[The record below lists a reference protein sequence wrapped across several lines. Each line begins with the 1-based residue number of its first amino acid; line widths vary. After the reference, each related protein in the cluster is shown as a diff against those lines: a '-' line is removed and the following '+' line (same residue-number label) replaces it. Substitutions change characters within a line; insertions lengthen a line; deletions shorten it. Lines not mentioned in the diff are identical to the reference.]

1 MGVRDGDPHSAT
13 LEGHEKV
20 DLRMVADRRTT
31 AEVEG
36 DSESLGKRLKAL
48 RTEQGITLA
57 QLGGMVGL
65 SVSYLSQIERNKAQP
80 SLATLSSVAETLGVE
95 LRSFFAHPAPV
106 WKVVRK
112 GRGQEFA
119 DRSSKVAF
127 ELLSS
132 GGIRGK
138 FEPFRVAC
146 GPGMEIDTCAH
157 PGEEF
162 VFILEGQL
170 EVSVGEEA
178 FTLKEGD
185 SIHYQGSQA
194 HTWRN
199 DSPKECVLV
208 WAVSP
213 PFVPSGGSGKGG

>member
-1 MGVRDGDPHSAT
+1 
-13 LEGHEKV
+13 LEGHENV
-20 DLRMVADRRTT
+20 DLRLVADRRTT

-36 DSESLGKRLKAL
+36 DSESVGRRLKAL
-48 RTEQGITLA
+48 RSEQGITLA

-65 SVSYLSQIERNKAQP
+65 SASYLSQIERNKAQP

-95 LRSFFAHPAPV
+95 LRSFFDHPTPV

-112 GRGQEFA
+112 GRAEMFT
-119 DRSSKVAF
+119 DRNCEVAF

-132 GGIRGK
+132 QDVRGK
-138 FEPFRVAC
+138 FQPYRVTC
-146 GPGMEIDTCAH
+146 RPGMEIDTCAH
-157 PGEEF
+157 PGEEL
-162 VFILEGQL
+162 VFILQGQL

-194 HTWRN
+194 HGWRN
-199 DSPKECVLV
+199 DLPEECVLI
-208 WAVSP
+208 WALSP
-213 PFVPSGGSGKGG
+213 PFVPSGGSGQGG

>member
-1 MGVRDGDPHSAT
+1 
-13 LEGHEKV
+13 V
-20 DLRMVADRRTT
+20 DLTLLADRRSR
-31 AEVEG
+31 EESEG

-48 RTEQGITLA
+48 RAEQGITLA

-65 SVSYLSQIERNKAQP
+65 SASYLSQIERNKAQP
-80 SLATLSSVAETLGVE
+80 ALTTLSSVAETLGVE
-95 LRSFFAHPAPV
+95 LRSFFEHPAPV

-112 GRGQEFA
+112 GRGEEFT
-119 DRSSKVAF
+119 DRSCEVAF

-132 GGIRGK
+132 EGVSGK
-138 FEPFRVAC
+138 FQPYRLTCRPRMA
-146 GPGMEIDTCAH
+146 IDACAH

-185 SIHYQGSQA
+185 SIHYQGSQTHA
-194 HTWRN
+194 WRN
-199 DSPKECVLV
+199 ESPRECVMI
-208 WAVSP
+208 WALSP
-213 PFVPSGGSGKGG
+213 PIVPHGGSGQGG

>member
-1 MGVRDGDPHSAT
+1 VSEEGPPLAL
-13 LEGHEKV
+13 LEGWEEV
-20 DLRMVADRRTT
+20 DLRLVADRRTT

-36 DSESLGKRLKAL
+36 ESESVGRRLKAL

-57 QLGGMVGL
+57 ELGGMVGL
-65 SVSYLSQIERNKAQP
+65 SASYLSQIERNKAQP
-80 SLATLSSVAETLGVE
+80 SLTTLSSVAGTLGVE
-95 LRSFFAHPAPV
+95 LRSFFEHSAPV

-112 GRGQEFA
+112 GRGEEFA
-119 DRSSKVAF
+119 DQNCEVAF

-132 GGIRGK
+132 EGVRGK
-138 FEPFRVAC
+138 FQPYRVTC
-146 GPGMEIDTCAH
+146 RPGMEIDTCAH

-170 EVSVGEEA
+170 EVSVGEET

-194 HTWRN
+194 HGWRN
-199 DSPKECVLV
+199 DLPKECVLI
-208 WAVSP
+208 WALSP
-213 PFVPSGGSGKGG
+213 PFVPCGGSGQGG

>member
-1 MGVRDGDPHSAT
+1 

-20 DLRMVADRRTT
+20 DLRLVADRRTT
-31 AEVEG
+31 TELEG

-65 SVSYLSQIERNKAQP
+65 STSYLSQIERNKAQP

-95 LRSFFAHPAPV
+95 LRSFFEHPAPV

-112 GRGQEFA
+112 GRGDAFA
-119 DRSSKVAF
+119 DRSCEVAF

-132 GGIRGK
+132 EGVRGR
-138 FEPFRVAC
+138 FQPYRVTC
-146 GPGMEIDTCAH
+146 RPGMEIDTCAH

-194 HTWRN
+194 HRWRN
-199 DSPKECVLV
+199 DLPNECVLI
-208 WAVSP
+208 WALSP
-213 PFVPSGGSGKGG
+213 PFVRSRSSGQGG

>member
-1 MGVRDGDPHSAT
+1 VVVREDGSPSAA

-20 DLRMVADRRTT
+20 DLRLVADRCATT
-31 AEVEG
+31 ELEG

-57 QLGGMVGL
+57 QLGGVVGL
-65 SVSYLSQIERNKAQP
+65 SPSYLSQIERNKAQP

-95 LRSFFAHPAPV
+95 LRSFFEHSAPV

-112 GRGQEFA
+112 GRGEEFA
-119 DRSSKVAF
+119 VRNHRVAF

-132 GGIRGK
+132 EGVRGK
-138 FEPFRVAC
+138 FQPYRVTC
-146 GPGMEIDTCAH
+146 RPGMEVDTCAH
-157 PGEEF
+157 RGEEF

-178 FTLKEGD
+178 FTLKVGD
-185 SIHYQGSQA
+185 SVHYLGSQD
-194 HTWRN
+194 HGWRN
-199 DSPKECVLV
+199 DSDKECVLI
-208 WAVSP
+208 WALSP
-213 PFVPSGGSGKGG
+213 PFVPCGGSGQGG